1 MKPYKIFEDLNDNK
15 DTSTLGNERAK
26 EKIDKSDSTW
36 LNGPAAFWYEKF
48 QPDDYIIKPVE
59 KAVARRTK
67 KNKYDGDADETS
79 SASDEEV
86 NGESKTERK
95 SPKAQSSIETATDCN
110 TINLTESLK
119 SLKVEEEKFLLVST
133 TDWEENILIELNPA
147 TNTDRNNNSNVVYVF
162 NQSEEMINERIKYA
176 GWIPSSEHRTLYSYQ
191 SKVLGK
197 VYLMSFLTLY
207 SLVIVF
213 GGKTIFYIIVVVF

>member
-86 NGESKTERK
+86 NGESKT
-95 SPKAQSSIETATDCN
+95 
-110 TINLTESLK
+110 
-119 SLKVEEEKFLLVST
+119 EKFLLVST

>member
-110 TINLTESLK
+110 TINLT
-119 SLKVEEEKFLLVST
+119 
-133 TDWEENILIELNPA
+133 
-147 TNTDRNNNSNVVYVF
+147 VYVF